1 VSAEVEPVEPTSDLA
16 LLNKVVAGDRDAF
29 EALVTRHQD
38 AVFRFARSITSTR
51 EDAEDVLQET
61 FLAAYRAAAGY
72 RGEASVRTWLLI
84 IARNTAFRIGR
95 GTPKTTTIED
105 SELWDLGLRAGWG
118 QNDPE
123 SLAMRAQQRDL
134 LQTALNLLDPASR
147 QIIVLRDLESLSG
160 EETAHVLGLTIEGMK
175 SRLHRAR
182 LKLAAAL
189 RRGSGYGK

>member
-1 VSAEVEPVEPTSDLA
+1 VSAEVEPVEPTSDSA

-123 SLAMRAQQRDL
+123 SLAMRAQQ
-134 LQTALNLLDPASR
+134 
-147 QIIVLRDLESLSG
+147 
-160 EETAHVLGLTIEGMK
+160 TAHVLGLTIEGMK

-189 RRGSGYGK
+189 RQGSGYGK